1 MSNCIDPLNIN
12 FKPSYEGELLL
23 LGVCSYTATEK
34 DGSLNWKENEE
45 LKVYGDEPCIPSVC
59 TFILDTGYGAQGEP
73 IYSYIPEAEC
83 CCWTCRWN
91 CCWGSSRCWGTIWGN
106 SNCC

>member
-23 LGVCSYTATEK
+23 LGACSYTATEK

-45 LKVYGDEPCIPSVC
+45 LKVYGDPIVC
-59 TFILDTGYGAQGEP
+59 SPNGC
-73 IYSYIPEAEC
+73 SYILTEPSLGNFQYQVNVACAGTCTCSGQMPLPSYPPE
-83 CCWTCRWN
+83 
-91 CCWGSSRCWGTIWGN
+91 SSPYRYD
-106 SNCC
+106 